1 MKYTSHYKIA
11 GGLKHTFVTDNKI
24 LTATPDGE
32 LVFSKKQKKQQR
44 MVLEMMEFLLD
55 VTKKHNIEW
64 FAICGTLL
72 GAVRN
77 EGIIPYDDDG
87 DVGFLMKE
95 YKKFLKLTTMDL
107 HPKFEFIVS
116 EQGFQIVQK
125 EQFDYITHFDMM
137 VFDTYD
143 DPEKLLYAGPFLIDG
158 NPSFYASFALSK
170 EWIYK
175 KDVDKIVYRKFEHL
189 LIPTPADPTEYLS
202 HVYSPNCLTTYV
214 PDSRNV
220 NGIHLHELYMNLMT
234 NKQRRQ
240 ITTFIKIVTRQFDK
254 DKPNKNSHI
263 GLLTSRLVLI
273 PIQMDNSMDKS
284 LQFAIDALK
293 QFVDA
298 NASYYCGDPKIC

>member
-24 LTATPDGE
+24 LTAAPDGE
-32 LVFSKKQKKQQR
+32 LVFSAKQKKQQR

-55 VTKKHNIEW
+55 VTKKHNIKW

-87 DVGFLMKE
+87 DVGFLMSE
-95 YKKFLKLTTMDL
+95 YDKFLRLTTMDL

-116 EQGFQIVQK
+116 ECGFQLVQK
-125 EQFDYITHFDMM
+125 EHLAYVTHFDIF

-143 DPEKLLYAGPFLIDG
+143 DPKKLVYAGHIQYNG
-158 NPSFYASFALSK
+158 KPSFYGSKMYTK
-170 EWIYK
+170 EWMYK
-175 KDVDKIVYRKFEHL
+175 QDVEKIVYRKFEHL

-214 PDSRNV
+214 PDSRNM
-220 NGIHLHELYMNLMT
+220 NGFHLHELYMNIIT
-234 NKQRRQ
+234 AKQR
-240 ITTFIKIVTRQFDK
+240 TKVYTFIGKIITPFEIH
-254 DKPNKNSHI
+254 KPNLNSHF
-263 GLLTSRLVLI
+263 GLLLGRILSI
-273 PIQMDNSMDKS
+273 PIQMNNNLEKS
-284 LQFAIDALK
+284 RQFAFDAVK
-293 QFVDA
+293 QFTEA
-298 NASYYCGDPKIC
+298 NVSYYCGDIKIC